1 MELSRAFPLD
11 CCDADE
17 IVPGLLA
24 CMSAPPRDRAR
35 AWPCS
40 WRGWCAGGLAGVVLG
55 CLAYALGPGSSPAT
69 GPAPTPARSAAPG
82 LVALPT
88 QVATAVTAEPE
99 GPEAPA
105 RPEPNSFVPALV
117 PVKNLDKHAGPVRHR
132 VAKALARPLSPAY
145 RTLMKSGW
153 QKYGSGRFDAAAV
166 AFGRA
171 VHLEQRHAAGYYGL
185 ALALFEQGQ
194 EDAALKVL
202 ERGAKRTGSKSE
214 LWLLAGSIYQWKGK
228 ERPARMAY
236 ARYLTD
242 HPRGP
247 YAHDVKV
254 ILAYESLP
262 ALLPF
267 GDEESSEM
275 LADTE

>member
-1 MELSRAFPLD
+1 MELSRTFPLD
-11 CCDADE
+11 CLDAEE

-35 AWPCS
+35 AWPGS
-40 WRGWCAGGLAGVVLG
+40 WRGWCAGGLVGVALG
-55 CLAYALGPGSSPAT
+55 CLAYAMVPGSSAAT
-69 GPAPTPARSAAPG
+69 GPAPGPARPAAPD
-82 LVALPT
+82 LVAPPP
-88 QVATAVTAEPE
+88 QVATALIA
-99 GPEAPA
+99 GPESFDAPA
-105 RPEPNSFVPALV
+105 RQAPDSFAPAIV
-117 PVKNLDKHAGPVRHR
+117 PVKQLGKHAGPVRHR
-132 VAKALARPLSPAY
+132 VAKAIARPLSPGY
-145 RTLMKSGW
+145 RALMRAGW
-153 QKYGSGRFDAAAV
+153 EKYGSGRFDAAAV

-171 VHLEQRHAAGYYGL
+171 VHLEERHAAGYHGL
-185 ALALFEQGQ
+185 ALAFFEQGQ
-194 EDAALKVL
+194 DDAALKVL
-202 ERGAKRTGSKSE
+202 ERGAKRTGAKSE

-228 ERPARMAY
+228 ERPARIAY
-236 ARYLTD
+236 ARYLAD

-267 GDEESSEM
+267 ADEESSDI